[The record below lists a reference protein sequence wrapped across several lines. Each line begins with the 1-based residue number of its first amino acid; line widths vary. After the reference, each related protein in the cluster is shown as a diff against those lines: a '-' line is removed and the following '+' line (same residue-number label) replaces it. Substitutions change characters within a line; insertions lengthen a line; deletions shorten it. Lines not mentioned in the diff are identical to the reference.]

1 MTTLDTNTSYPIYN
15 RNQEKIATWS
25 ISKLMQ
31 YWKERSFKEPE
42 QKEFPKTG
50 NLPKYSKDTSL
61 KEVQQKYI
69 QTKKALVQEE
79 KKVKPKLDI
88 PKYQPYKVQNF
99 KGYVIPYGRVKEENE
114 SGYIIQAYQPQY
126 DVFVPY
132 KYVYKDRNG
141 NVVVNP
147 EVGDN
152 IQSKTKSK
160 ITSIGLWKNTPGVIE
175 HCGFLTYDKLD
186 QYFYEKEKDIFAV
199 FGEEQLE
206 QTEKGNVIVP
216 VYYDKQYCKVIIPR
230 TDLERMEDSQVALMT
245 SPYHEYNCY
254 SKDNKLLSKICA
266 KDIHEMYE
274 KYQTGMLDIEHLQ
287 EKEVEKA

>member
-1 MTTLDTNTSYPIYN
+1 M
-15 RNQEKIATWS
+15 
-25 ISKLMQ
+25 
-31 YWKERSFKEPE
+31 
-42 QKEFPKTG
+42 
-50 NLPKYSKDTSL
+50 
-61 KEVQQKYI
+61 
-69 QTKKALVQEE
+69 QEE
-79 KKVKPKLDI
+79 TQKKEKPKLDI

-114 SGYIIQAYQPQY
+114 SGYMIQAYQPQY
-126 DVFVPY
+126 DVFVPN
-132 KYVYKDRNG
+132 KYAYKDRNG

-147 EVGDN
+147 EVADN

-160 ITSIGLWKNTPGVIE
+160 ITFIALWKNTPGVVE

-186 QYFYEKEKDIFAV
+186 QYLFEKGKDIFAV
-199 FGEEQLE
+199 FEEEQLE

-216 VYYDKQYCKVIIPR
+216 VYYDKQYCKVLVPR
-230 TDLERMEDSQVALMT
+230 MDLERMEDSQVALMT

-254 SKDNKLLSKICA
+254 SKDNKFMNKICA

-274 KYQTGMLDIEHLQ
+274 KSQTGMLDIEHLQ